1 MAKTPRKPSYLLN
14 RATGQA
20 RVRIDGADHYLGA
33 FGSAESHAK
42 FDALVDDWLRR
53 KTVDRATLTIDELAL
68 RFLEHAISYYVKD
81 GQPTSEV
88 ACIRAAL
95 RPLVKRY
102 GNALAAGFGPLR
114 LKDVRD
120 EMIRRGHTRKSI
132 NRQVGRIQR
141 AFAWGVENELIPET
155 VYNAL
160 LAVAGLTKG
169 RTKAIEGEPVK
180 PVPTAL
186 VDAVKPHFSRQVWGM
201 IQLQLLTGARPGE
214 IVSMRVG
221 SLNTAG
227 RIWEYRPETH
237 KTEHHDRDR
246 FILIGPKAQALLWKF
261 LKPDLAAFVFSPIE
275 ADAERQAARRVGRQS
290 PMTPSQPGRQP
301 KADAQRRPKNH
312 YTVASRPSR

>member
-1 MAKTPRKPSYLLN
+1 
-14 RATGQA
+14 
-20 RVRIDGADHYLGA
+20 
-33 FGSAESHAK
+33 
-42 FDALVDDWLRR
+42 
-53 KTVDRATLTIDELAL
+53 
-68 RFLEHAISYYVKD
+68 
-81 GQPTSEV
+81 
-88 ACIRAAL
+88 
-95 RPLVKRY
+95 
-102 GNALAAGFGPLR
+102 
-114 LKDVRD
+114 
-120 EMIRRGHTRKSI
+120 MIRRGHTRKSI

-186 VDAVKPHFSRQVWGM
+186 VDAVKPHVSRQVWGM

-290 PMTPSQPGRQP
+290 PMTPSQAGRQP
-301 KADAQRRPKNH
+301 KADARRRPKNH